1 MRHNELRLDWVSWLL
16 RAFALLVLATFPV
29 WWIVIWR
36 CGRPRMGFWEA
47 GKETLL
53 SCLAE
58 LVYGDR

>member
-1 MRHNELRLDWVSWLL
+1 MNELRLDWVSWLL

-29 WWIVIWR
+29 WWLLLWKWE
-36 CGRPRMGFWEA
+36 RPRMGFWEA
-47 GKETLL
+47 GKDLFL